1 MCPTQSQNSVRKIA
15 LVNRAFLHQI
25 LKPENLKQ
33 FIPFMDSMARDH
45 LNQEWIP
52 FKEVKIYPLVKKYTF
67 TLACKLFLSIE
78 DFRHVKKLS
87 DPFILVTSSM
97 FSVPINLP
105 GTPYNRA
112 IKGGKMV
119 REELM
124 KIIKERKNEKN
135 NYSNDLLSRL
145 MSFSDE
151 NGEFMTHAEI
161 CNNIVGLL
169 VASYDTTSA
178 AITFVLKYLAELPK
192 IFNEVYKG
200 TNSLWF

>member
-1 MCPTQSQNSVRKIA
+1 MCPTQFQNSVRKLTLI
-15 LVNRAFLHQI
+15 NRAFLHEI
-25 LKPENLKQ
+25 LKPENLKH

-87 DPFILVTSSM
+87 DPFVLVTSGM
-97 FSVPINLP
+97 FSVTINLP
-105 GTPYNRA
+105 GRPYNRA

-124 KIIKERKNEKN
+124 KIIRERKNEKN
-135 NYSNDLLSRL
+135 YNNDLLSRL

-151 NGEFMTHAEI
+151 NGQFMNDAEI
-161 CNNIVGLL
+161 YNNIVGLL
-169 VASYDTTSA
+169 VASYDTTAA

-200 TNSLWF
+200 TS